1 MRARPLERRPLLG
14 VTLGF
19 LRRPRLYPELWR
31 ILRARLMGR
40 VDPPEAREAAQ
51 RWCAERAQTP
61 EAALVRLGAGP
72 TPDLRA
78 RFAAVFAEAE
88 RRVGACPVPMG
99 SGANLDLLYA
109 LAEHFDATRVIET
122 GVAYGWSSLALLLSL
137 STRAGRLI
145 SVDMPYV
152 ERDNDPWVGCA
163 VPDALRGGWELIRF
177 ADGEGLPRAL
187 RRLPEIDL
195 CHYDS
200 NKRYAARRWAYP
212 RLWRALRP
220 GGCFVSDDIGDNP
233 AFRDFA
239 CEIGRDPVV
248 VREPDSPDDRPA
260 YVGILVKP
268 RGAAQRATG
277 EASPPPGRALQSEDG

>member
-1 MRARPLERRPLLG
+1 MMHNLRLILG
-14 VTLGF
+14 Y

-31 ILRARLMGR
+31 IARARLAGR
-40 VDPPEAREAAQ
+40 LDGPEARETAQ
-51 RWCAERAQTP
+51 RWCAEHALRP
-61 EAALVRLGAGP
+61 DEALARLGAAP
-72 TPDLRA
+72 TTRLRVRFPD
-78 RFAAVFAEAE
+78 VFADAD
-88 RRVGACPVPMG
+88 RRVEECPVPMG
-99 SGANLDLLYA
+99 SGANLDLLHA
-109 LAEHFDATRVIET
+109 LAEHFAATRVIET

-137 STRAGRLI
+137 STRGGRLV
-145 SVDMPYV
+145 SNDMPYV

-163 VPDALRGGWELIRF
+163 VPGGLRDGWELIRL

-187 RRLPEIDL
+187 DQVPELDL

-200 NKRYAARRWAYP
+200 NKRYAARMWAYP
-212 RLWRALRP
+212 LLWRALRP

-239 CEIGRDPVV
+239 AAVGLDPLV

-268 RGAAQRATG
+268 G
-277 EASPPPGRALQSEDG
+277 ERDRP